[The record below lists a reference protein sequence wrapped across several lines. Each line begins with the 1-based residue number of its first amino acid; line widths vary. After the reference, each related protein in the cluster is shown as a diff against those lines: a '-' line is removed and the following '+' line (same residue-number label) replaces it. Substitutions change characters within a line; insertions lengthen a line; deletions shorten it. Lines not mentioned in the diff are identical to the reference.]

1 MATEMATTEA
11 HGAPHDAWECWRREH
26 VELLGRATGPQRV
39 LLEAAVRFLAVIA
52 AQPILL
58 RVAAFFLL
66 HADMGLT
73 PAQVGA
79 AVGRTDRA
87 MRTVQALG
95 ARDVLDSI
103 WAELGRHRQPK
114 LHPEH
119 AGPIAKYL
127 VDHPECTQLEVTMFI
142 ASELSIVVDTQTLH
156 RFLDTYGLNVLRA
169 NHHGTAGEAEV
180 SRPPASGA
188 PTSGAPS
195 SSCRPRSP

>member
-11 HGAPHDAWECWRREH
+11 HEAPQDVWGCWQREH

-39 LLEAAVRFLAVIA
+39 LLEAAVRFVAVIA

-95 ARDVLDSI
+95 AREVLDSI
-103 WAELGRHRQPK
+103 WAELRRHRQPK

-119 AGPIAKYL
+119 AGPIAKYV

-156 RFLDTYGLNVLRA
+156 RFLDNYGVNVLSA
-169 NHHGTAGEAEV
+169 GHHGATGEADA
-180 SRPPASGA
+180 SRPSSSGA
-188 PTSGAPS
+188 PTSEAPS